1 MSLSDEQL
9 TELGVLARAGEAD
22 ARLPDAAVAVLR
34 DAGLL
39 RLAVAGRF
47 GGEDRSLREILS
59 VVGRLSRVDGALGWS
74 CGQVAL
80 SQIMLG
86 YLPEEAQERI
96 YASGPDVYAAGAAA
110 PKGRASRRAAGWS
123 VSGRWPLVSGAA
135 HAEWLFLHCLQA
147 DGARPLTDRNG
158 APRLRMV
165 VLPAGR
171 VTIHDTWDA
180 LGLRATG
187 SHDVAVRA
195 AECEDPFTAVLSERP
210 SGSALCAWIDPR
222 LIGGLFVAEAALG
235 IAHGGLQGVIEVAR
249 NGKRGSFSN
258 LPLAEQPVF
267 QQRLGDA
274 LVSLRAGESL
284 LTAELAR
291 AERRCARGPLN
302 PLDGAR
308 LRAAAVG
315 AVRLGLEA
323 TRTAFALGG
332 SAALRTGS
340 PISRALRDAET
351 ASLHFAVGRDHYAQL
366 GAELVASASA

>member
-147 DGARPLTDRNG
+147 ADRSQWRAAPADGRAACRPGDDPRHLGRARPASDRQ
-158 APRLRMV
+158 
-165 VLPAGR
+165 
-171 VTIHDTWDA
+171 
-180 LGLRATG
+180 
-187 SHDVAVRA
+187 S
-195 AECEDPFTAVLSERP
+195 
-210 SGSALCAWIDPR
+210 
-222 LIGGLFVAEAALG
+222 
-235 IAHGGLQGVIEVAR
+235 
-249 NGKRGSFSN
+249 
-258 LPLAEQPVF
+258 
-267 QQRLGDA
+267 
-274 LVSLRAGESL
+274 
-284 LTAELAR
+284 
-291 AERRCARGPLN
+291 
-302 PLDGAR
+302 
-308 LRAAAVG
+308 
-315 AVRLGLEA
+315 
-323 TRTAFALGG
+323 
-332 SAALRTGS
+332 
-340 PISRALRDAET
+340 
-351 ASLHFAVGRDHYAQL
+351 
-366 GAELVASASA
+366 